1 MSHQRKLEQAFEYL
15 LAEDTERATK
25 LIHQVI
31 VEKARG
37 IYESIIDEEFD
48 ELDEADVGGEP
59 NKDFT
64 DEISTDSEEID
75 SEEVSGGEAGSTEDD
90 FEVSASDKDDEEGDE
105 DEAEEGD
112 EDEDEGDEDN
122 LEAEVDALRAELN
135 DLRADFEALMGEEMQ
150 EPQHAD
156 LPGKMGGMGNEMG
169 GSMGAMPMED
179 DMHAPMFEKK
189 KKPKLEVAEQPS
201 KKPAKGKK
209 EVEEETQ
216 FLSKVADTGQKGT
229 AKLVGAGTHSKLGAE
244 QNKSTF
250 TNPPK
255 KNDYGGKPV
264 DFTKGTGGEYGKYH
278 GDSAKDDTPSD
289 NVNEQPKK
297 SSIKA
302 DSTPKYTGGKAAGQ
316 GFDKSP
322 FTSKPR

>member
-37 IYESIIDEEFD
+37 IYESIIDEEMD
-48 ELDEADVGGEP
+48 DDLSEADVGGEP

-75 SEEVSGGEAGSTEDD
+75 SEEIKGGEAGGEEDD
-90 FEVSASDKDDEEGDE
+90 FELSAADKEDDGDEGEDDEDEEG
-105 DEAEEGD
+105 
-112 EDEDEGDEDN
+112 EDEGEEGEED
-122 LEAEVDALRAELN
+122 LSAEVDSLRAELES
-135 DLRADFEALMGEEMQ
+135 LRADFEELMGEEMQ

-156 LPGKMGGMGNEMG
+156 LAAKMGGEMG
-169 GSMGAMPMED
+169 GMPMED

-189 KKPKLEVAEQPS
+189 KKPKLEVADQPS
-201 KKPAKGKK
+201 KKPANGKK

-216 FLSKVADTGQKGT
+216 FLSKVADTWQKGT

-244 QNKSTF
+244 QTKSTF

-289 NVNEQPKK
+289 NVNEQPKR

-302 DSTPKYTGGKAAGQ
+302 DTTPKYTGGKAAGA

-322 FTSKPR
+322 FTNKPR